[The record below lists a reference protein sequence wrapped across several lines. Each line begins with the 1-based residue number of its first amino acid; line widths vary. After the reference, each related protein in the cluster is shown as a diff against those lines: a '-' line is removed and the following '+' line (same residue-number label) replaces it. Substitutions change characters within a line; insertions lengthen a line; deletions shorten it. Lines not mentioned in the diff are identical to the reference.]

1 MKAAK
6 LSIWNNKW
14 YSVFDF
20 TKRPDATAN
29 FTLKIPLKSDF
40 IMPFERMLKIIRT
53 VSEKRGNPVESF
65 KQVLEEDIE
74 EVKPDFNDSQEPKVE
89 FADSTYFTQRSYA
102 LTEGLVPIRTAM

>member
-53 VSEKRGNPVESF
+53 VS
-65 KQVLEEDIE
+65 D
-74 EVKPDFNDSQEPKVE
+74 
-89 FADSTYFTQRSYA
+89 
-102 LTEGLVPIRTAM
+102 